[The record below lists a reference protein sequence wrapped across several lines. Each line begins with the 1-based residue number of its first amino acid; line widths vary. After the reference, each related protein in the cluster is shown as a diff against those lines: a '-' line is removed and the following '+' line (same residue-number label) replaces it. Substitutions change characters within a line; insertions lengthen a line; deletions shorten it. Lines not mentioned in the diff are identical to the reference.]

1 MTQSSGA
8 VVIVLDTSVLIS
20 ALISQGTPPQQLY
33 LKWMEGVFRL
43 LTSTAQ
49 VEEFTRVIEY
59 DRLKKYIRSPTE
71 AREMLQT
78 LQEDAE
84 ILQELPD
91 VHISP
96 DPDDNAIL
104 ATAIA
109 GKADYL
115 VSGDKGDLLG
125 LGEIEGVPIV
135 TARMALRLIEF

>member
-1 MTQSSGA
+1 MRSSGP

-59 DRLKKYIRSPTE
+59 DRLKKYIRSHTE

-91 VHISP
+91 VNISP

>member
-1 MTQSSGA
+1 MTRSSGP

-33 LKWMEGVFRL
+33 LKWTEGVFRL

-59 DRLKKYIRSPTE
+59 DRLKKYIRSHTE

-91 VHISP
+91 VNISP

>member
-1 MTQSSGA
+1 
-8 VVIVLDTSVLIS
+8 
-20 ALISQGTPPQQLY
+20 
-33 LKWMEGVFRL
+33 
-43 LTSTAQ
+43 
-49 VEEFTRVIEY
+49 
-59 DRLKKYIRSPTE
+59 
-71 AREMLQT
+71 MLQT

-91 VHISP
+91 VNISP

-125 LGEIEGVPIV
+125 LGEIEGIPIV

>member
-1 MTQSSGA
+1 M
-8 VVIVLDTSVLIS
+8 VIVLDTSVLIS

-33 LKWMEGVFRL
+33 LKWMEGAFRL

-49 VEEFTRVIEY
+49 VEEFTRVIGYE
-59 DRLKKYIRSPTE
+59 RLKKYIRSHTE

-78 LQEDAE
+78 LQQDAE
-84 ILQELPD
+84 VLQELPD
-91 VHISP
+91 VNISS

-115 VSGDKGDLLG
+115 VSGDKGDLLS
-125 LGEIEGVPIV
+125 LGEIEGIPIV
-135 TARMALRLIEF
+135 TARIALHLVEP

>member
-1 MTQSSGA
+1 M
-8 VVIVLDTSVLIS
+8 VIVLDTSVLIS

-49 VEEFTRVIEY
+49 VKEFTRVIEY
-59 DRLKKYIRSPTE
+59 ERLKKYIRSHTE

-78 LQEDAE
+78 LQQDAE
-84 ILQELPD
+84 ILQALPE
-91 VHISP
+91 VNVSS

-115 VSGDKGDLLG
+115 VSGDKGDLLS
-125 LGEIEGVPIV
+125 LGEIEGIPIV
-135 TARMALRLIEF
+135 TARMALRLVEP